1 MLLVDANYD
10 NNIFDMEKTVFARD
24 INQNQEIKISGLT
37 NSVAVIAIDKHGNES
52 NPFILKD

>member
-1 MLLVDANYD
+1 
-10 NNIFDMEKTVFARD
+10 MEKTVFARD